1 MKPTTIAIALTTL
14 LGITTISAL
23 PAFAEGRVDGV
34 GYGNDNRNQTPVTY
48 TSVQDANRI
57 AIQITE
63 GEFQFHGI
71 LNRTMGNRFSGSNGR
86 VRVMYDRDQGRVV
99 VINEVTGTEFYNY
112 SYQPRHDEYRPVTGE
127 PAETMCDPRR
137 EPC

>member
-1 MKPTTIAIALTTL
+1 MIKSVGLGL
-14 LGITTISAL
+14 LLAAMVGITL
-23 PAFAEGRVDGV
+23 PVPAARAEGPVDGV
-34 GYGNDNRNQTPVTY
+34 GYRQPVTY
-48 TSVQDANRI
+48 TSVQDSNRI

-71 LNRTMGNRFSGSNGR
+71 LQRTMDSNYVGSNGR
-86 VRVMYDRDQGRVV
+86 VRVMYNRSTGRVV

-112 SYQPRHDEYRPVTGE
+112 TYQPRSDEYRPATGE
-127 PAETMCDPRR
+127 DPNTMCDPRR